1 MSDVNS
7 NISGTQSGGFA
18 TKDKVLNQTIG
29 MQSSIKSG
37 GTPKKSGGAGGLS
50 DFYNPIAEKI
60 QRTGHSITDFFR
72 GLSAGLGF
80 ENGVPEA
87 AYEI

>member
-7 NISGTQSGGFA
+7 NISGTQSGGFT

-37 GTPKKSGGAGGLS
+37 GTQKKSGGPSGLS
-50 DFYNPIAEKI
+50 DFYNPIAEKV
-60 QRTGHSITDFFR
+60 QRTGNSITDFFR
-72 GLSAGLGF
+72 GFTSGLGF
-80 ENGVPEA
+80 ENGVSEA
-87 AYEI
+87 AYDF